1 MYFPPHVYTDSFFQ
15 LILSGLTGTCSDLVV
30 RVCRNKLHTYTYTCL
45 RIIQITER
53 DVTLEDITSA
63 VLQQLTTS
71 CAECGINSDIIDR
84 QSIACV
90 PESSTIV
97 TYRARLEGT
106 SETESGSLISLI
118 EEWASGGASI
128 IVTGVLM
135 TVDPTCSMGISSLSE
150 GVFSTDL

>member
-1 MYFPPHVYTDSFFQ
+1 M
-15 LILSGLTGTCSDLVV
+15 
-30 RVCRNKLHTYTYTCL
+30 
-45 RIIQITER
+45 
-53 DVTLEDITSA
+53 TLEDITSA

-84 QSIACV
+84 QTIACV

-118 EEWASGGASI
+118 EKWVSRGASI

-150 GVFSTDL
+150 GECSPLTSKGLSADAIAKSLAITGGVVVAVLIIAIAVIIIVIIVLNKHRGNMSIENTKK